1 MKKLI
6 LLTLLIVGGFAQELP
21 SQIII
26 DQMSDIE
33 KKQLYNDNSKKPL
46 LAGILDLGISLGG
59 ISQLNI
65 LVFGGIPSLGHAYT
79 NNWKRGVFSG
89 LSTWAYSLI
98 GMFNPHLG
106 YTIIYSGHLLQAQ
119 DAIYLANQYN
129 AELYKNIYGKEYI
142 RPPKKSII
150 QKIIDKKEAKKTNPL

>member
-1 MKKLI
+1 MIRRLI
-6 LLTLLIVGGFAQELP
+6 ILLLIVGGLSQEFP
-21 SQIII
+21 SQMII
-26 DQMSDIE
+26 DQMSDVE
-33 KKQLYNDNSKKPL
+33 KKQFYNDNSKKPL

-65 LVFGGIPSLGHAYT
+65 LVIGGIPSLGHAYT
-79 NNWKRGVFSG
+79 NNWKRGVFLG

-98 GMFNPHLG
+98 GLFNPHLG

-129 AELYKNIYGKEYI
+129 AELYKNIYGKD
-142 RPPKKSII
+142 PDKHHFKSIV
-150 QKIIDKKEAKKTNPL
+150 QKLNEIE

>member
-1 MKKLI
+1 MRKL
-6 LLTLLIVGGFAQELP
+6 LLLALLVVSGLAQEFP
-21 SQIII
+21 SQMII

-33 KKQLYNDNSKKPL
+33 KNQLYNDNSKKPL

-79 NNWKRGVFSG
+79 NNWKRGVFLG
-89 LSTWAYSLI
+89 LNTWAYSLI
-98 GMFNPHLG
+98 GLFNPHLG

-129 AELYKNIYGKEYI
+129 AELYKNIYGKE
-142 RPPKKSII
+142 PDKPHFKSIV
-150 QKIIDKKEAKKTNPL
+150 QKLKKLN